1 LAQGTLGPHPWITA
15 NPSERDWGH
24 PLAGRRNSLSE
35 LVEPEV
41 EAAIVRLRGEHLV
54 APVRL
59 AEGRIRHVRRRSH
72 VRRTI
77 RFWPARS
84 LRRPVAVREVVVGV
98 VEMPVD
104 VVLLG
109 LC

>member
-1 LAQGTLGPHPWITA
+1 MKPGPSLA
-15 NPSERDWGH
+15 
-24 PLAGRRNSLSE
+24 PLAGARERRSE
-35 LVEPEV
+35 LVEPKV
-41 EAAIVRLRGEHLV
+41 ETAVVGLRAEQLI

-59 AEGRIRHVRRRSH
+59 AEGGIRHVRRRSH

-77 RFWPARS
+77 WLRPARA
-84 LRRPVAVREVVVGV
+84 LRRPVVVREVVVGV

-109 LC
+109 LRRTRA